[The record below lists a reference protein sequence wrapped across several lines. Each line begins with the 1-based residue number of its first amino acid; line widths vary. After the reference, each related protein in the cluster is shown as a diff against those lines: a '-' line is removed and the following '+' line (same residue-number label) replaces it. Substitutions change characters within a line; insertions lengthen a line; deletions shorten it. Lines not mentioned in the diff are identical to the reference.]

1 MRIQVTNDD
10 GISSEG
16 LQELVRHLADTD
28 HEIVVIAPDSD
39 WSGAGTSLAN
49 SSDSYVNLGE
59 IRSERVTIDGAEHVE
74 AYAVAG
80 APAYTVVVARLG
92 AFGPP
97 PDLIVSGINA
107 GANTGR
113 AVLHSGTVGAAL
125 AGQNFGL
132 SGLAVSAAETADDHP
147 WYWSTA
153 AALAVEMLDLLIEAP
168 SRTVLNLNAPAC
180 DLDDCH
186 GVRWARLAPFGTM
199 RAAITTDD
207 NDRQQFELRP
217 SDAVP
222 PPDTDVALLLE
233 GFATITTVVGVTEA
247 WADDSLDVQIDTD
260 DLVPSVRPGAD
271 LQPVHR
277 VPDASAPHTLRRP
290 ENVDDPT
297 RAEVSGPHRHSHRHP
312 TRGSDM
318 TTASAPTDQGRR
330 RFEDKVVFIT

>member
-16 LQELVRHLADTD
+16 LQELVRHLAATD

-39 WSGAGTSLAN
+39 WSGAGTSLAA
-49 SSDSYVNLGE
+49 SGSSYVNLGE
-59 IRSERVTIDGAEHVE
+59 IRSERVTIDGAEEVE
-74 AYAVAG
+74 AYAVGG

-113 AVLHSGTVGAAL
+113 AVLHSGTVGACL

-132 SGLAVSAAETADDHP
+132 SGLAISAAETAGDHP

-153 AALAVEMLDLLIEAP
+153 AALAVEMLDLVIEAP
-168 SRTVLNLNAPAC
+168 QRTVLNLNAPAL
-180 DLDDCH
+180 DLEDCR
-186 GVRWARLAPFGTM
+186 GVRWARMAPFGTM

-207 NDRQQFELRP
+207 NDRQQFELQP
-217 SDAVP
+217 SGAVP
-222 PPDTDVALLLE
+222 PPDTDVALLLD
-233 GFATITTVVGVTEA
+233 GYATITTLVGVTEA
-247 WADDSLDVQIDTD
+247 WTDASLDEPVDPD
-260 DLVPSVRPGAD
+260 DLVSSVKPGAD

-277 VPDASAPHTLRRP
+277 VPDASAPRVLRRP
-290 ENVDDPT
+290 AAADDPT
-297 RAEVSGPHRHSHRHP
+297 GANVS
-312 TRGSDM
+312 
-318 TTASAPTDQGRR
+318 
-330 RFEDKVVFIT
+330 

>member
-49 SSDSYVNLGE
+49 SRDSYVNLGE

-297 RAEVSGPHRHSHRHP
+297 RAEVS
-312 TRGSDM
+312 
-318 TTASAPTDQGRR
+318 
-330 RFEDKVVFIT
+330 

>member
-1 MRIQVTNDD
+1 MAIA
-10 GISSEG
+10 SEK
-16 LQELVRHLADTD
+16 LTD
-28 HEIVVIAPDSD
+28 VP
-39 WSGAGTSLAN
+39 
-49 SSDSYVNLGE
+49 
-59 IRSERVTIDGAEHVE
+59 
-74 AYAVAG
+74 
-80 APAYTVVVARLG
+80 
-92 AFGPP
+92 
-97 PDLIVSGINA
+97 
-107 GANTGR
+107 
-113 AVLHSGTVGAAL
+113 GTVGAAL

-297 RAEVSGPHRHSHRHP
+297 RAEVS
-312 TRGSDM
+312 
-318 TTASAPTDQGRR
+318 
-330 RFEDKVVFIT
+330 